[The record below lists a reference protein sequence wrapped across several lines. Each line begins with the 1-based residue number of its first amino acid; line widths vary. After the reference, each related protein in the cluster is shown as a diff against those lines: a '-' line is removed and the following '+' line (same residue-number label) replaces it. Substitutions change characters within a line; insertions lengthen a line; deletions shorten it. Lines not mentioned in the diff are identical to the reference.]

1 MSALPPKADIRE
13 CEENV
18 RFGPKALDHAGR
30 DGESA
35 PFNIRADRA

>member
-18 RFGPKALDHAGR
+18 RFGPKADIPR
-30 DGESA
+30 
-35 PFNIRADRA
+35 FIRLPRQLEAVSLEGW